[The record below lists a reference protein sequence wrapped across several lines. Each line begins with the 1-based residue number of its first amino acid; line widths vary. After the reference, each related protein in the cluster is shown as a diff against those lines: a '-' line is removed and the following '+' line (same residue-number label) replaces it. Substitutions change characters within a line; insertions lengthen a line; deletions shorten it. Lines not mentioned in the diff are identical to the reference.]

1 MFCLALARMARD
13 KAREAIAAGEDPSQL
28 KREAKLNRALDAANS
43 FEVVARKWWD
53 HWNGTKSP
61 RHANYVIR
69 RLEADVFPSI
79 GTKPITRVTAPHL
92 LATRLQMSSYPIQL
106 NLEKKENYAYLDAKE
121 IPELLLKIE
130 DYQESPY
137 TRLAIKF
144 MALTFVRTGE
154 LIGARWLEFDLEAA
168 EWRIPA
174 ERMKMRAP

>member
-1 MFCLALARMARD
+1 
-13 KAREAIAAGEDPSQL
+13 
-28 KREAKLNRALDAANS
+28 
-43 FEVVARKWWD
+43 
-53 HWNGTKSP
+53 
-61 RHANYVIR
+61 
-69 RLEADVFPSI
+69 
-79 GTKPITRVTAPHL
+79 
-92 LATRLQMSSYPIQL
+92 MSSYPIQL